1 MARTIGLDV
10 GTNAVRAVEVNLGRS
25 GPVVERVGQVA
36 LPYGAVVA
44 GEVVDAA
51 AVAAALRRL
60 WKEVGFSS
68 RRVVVGV
75 ANARVVARVAEL
87 PDMPDA
93 EIRSS
98 LQYQVQDLIPI
109 PVEDAVL
116 DYQVLERTPAV
127 EGTGAMLRLL
137 LVAAHRDMLRSLL
150 ASLEGAGLEPARVDL
165 VPFALIRALYDGSDL
180 GLGDEADDPA
190 HGLPQ
195 AIVGVGAG
203 VTNVVIHERGLP
215 RFVRTLP
222 TGGNAVAEALS
233 SELDLDLD
241 TAEGLKRSLD
251 TGHLV
256 GPDGDRAVAV
266 VSSALSPVLED
277 IRGTLDYY
285 VSSPEGGPLGRV
297 VVTGGGARVP
307 ELCRPASGS
316 SLGVPVAHRRP
327 ARRDRPGAHGVP
339 AGGPASR
346 GGPPHRASRPRP
358 LRRAGGS
365 AACAGSP
372 CCRPRWWS
380 ARAQRRQQSVA
391 AAALAGLAA
400 LLLGLFLLRN
410 GRVADA
416 RQGAERE
423 EATTR
428 TLQQQEGTFAPVE
441 AIQADVAGR
450 RATAVVALSGDVA
463 WTRVLQEIAGA
474 MPNDVWLT
482 SFDGQTDATSGA
494 QTMTFSAMG
503 FDQTSTARWIQ
514 RLEEVPLVDDVWVS
528 SSTSSGDAGRPLVTF
543 SSDASLT
550 EAAGSDRADRL
561 PGGEGR

>member
-109 PVEDAVL
+109 PLEDAAL
-116 DYQVLERTPAV
+116 DYQVLERTAAF
-127 EGTGAMLRLL
+127 EGTGATLRLL

-150 ASLEGAGLEPARVDL
+150 AALEGAGLEAARVDL
-165 VPFALIRALYDGSDL
+165 VPFALIRALYDESDL

-266 VSSALSPVLED
+266 VSSALSPVLDD

-297 VVTGGGARVP
+297 VVTGGGARLP
-307 ELCRPASGS
+307 ELCDRLES
-316 SLGVPVAHRRP
+316 SLGVPVAHPAPLDGIALGNTGFPPEVLRAEADLLTVPLGLALSGEPVARGVRRITLLP
-327 ARRDRPGAHGVP
+327 AEVVER
-339 AGGPASR
+339 
-346 GGPPHRASRPRP
+346 
-358 LRRAGGS
+358 
-365 AACAGSP
+365 
-372 CCRPRWWS
+372 
-380 ARAQRRQQSVA
+380 RAQRRQMSIA
-391 AAALAGLAA
+391 AAALAGLAV

-416 RQGAERE
+416 RQGADRE
-423 EATTR
+423 EARTR
-428 TLQQQEGTFAPVE
+428 TLQQQEGTFVRVE
-441 AIQADVAGR
+441 AIQADVAAR
-450 RATAVVALSGDVA
+450 RATAVAALSGDVA

-494 QTMTFSAMG
+494 RTITFSAMG

-528 SSTSSGDAGRPLVTF
+528 SSASSADAGQPLVTF
-543 SSDASLT
+543 SSDALLT
-550 EAAGSDRADRL
+550 EAARSDRADRL

>member
-44 GEVVDAA
+44 GEVVDAT

-109 PVEDAVL
+109 PVQDAAL
-116 DYQVLERTPAV
+116 DYQVLERTPTA
-127 EGTGAMLRLL
+127 EGTGATLRLL

-150 ASLEGAGLEPARVDL
+150 AALEGAGLDATRVDL
-165 VPFALIRALYDGSDL
+165 VPFALIRALYDESDL
-180 GLGDEADDPA
+180 DLGDEADDPR

-222 TGGNAVAEALS
+222 TGGNAVVEALS
-233 SELDLDLD
+233 SDLSLDLDS
-241 TAEGLKRSLD
+241 AEGLKRSLD
-251 TGHLV
+251 ARHLV
-256 GPDGDRAVAV
+256 GPQGDRAVAV
-266 VSSALSPVLED
+266 VSSALTPVLDD

-285 VSSPEGGPLGRV
+285 VSSPEGGPLGQV
-297 VVTGGGARVP
+297 IVTGGGARLA
-307 ELCRPASGS
+307 ELGERLES
-316 SLGVPVAHRRP
+316 SLGVPVVHGSPLDGIALGRTGFPPDVLRAEADLLTVPLGLALSGEPVAKGVRRITLLP
-327 ARRDRPGAHGVP
+327 NEVV
-339 AGGPASR
+339 
-346 GGPPHRASRPRP
+346 
-358 LRRAGGS
+358 LRRQ
-365 AACAGSP
+365 
-372 CCRPRWWS
+372 
-380 ARAQRRQQSVA
+380 QRRQVGLA

-400 LLLGLFLLRN
+400 LLLALFLLRN
-410 GRVADA
+410 GRVGEAQRDAD
-416 RQGAERE
+416 RE
-423 EATTR
+423 EARTS
-428 TLQQQEGTFAPVE
+428 TLQQEEGSFRRVE
-441 AIQADVAGR
+441 AIQADVAAR
-450 RATAVVALSGDVA
+450 RATAVAAVSGDTA
-463 WTRVLQEIAGA
+463 WTRVLQEVATA

-482 SFDGQTDATSGA
+482 SFNGQSDPTAATR
-494 QTMTFSAMG
+494 TVTFSAMG
-503 FDQTSTARWIQ
+503 FDQTSTARWIR
-514 RLEEVPLVDDVWVS
+514 RLAAVPSLRDVWVS
-528 SSTSSGDAGRPLVTF
+528 SSTASSAESGRSLVTF
-543 SSDASLT
+543 SSDAALT
-550 EAAGSDRADRL
+550 DAASSDRAARL